1 MSRVGRQVIKV
12 PAGVDVKIDGNNFVI
27 VKGPNGEL
35 SFQFHENMDILLENH
50 EISVTRPN
58 DSLRNRA
65 LHGTTRALLNN
76 MVIGVT
82 SGYTKILDIKGVGYR
97 AQLKD
102 SRTLVLN
109 VGYSNPVEMAIPEG
123 VTVEIPQNKN
133 TEVQVK
139 GANKQIVGEFAANI
153 RKVRLPEPY
162 LGKGI
167 RYRDE
172 HVRRKE
178 GKTAKK

>member
-1 MSRVGRQVIKV
+1 MSRIGNQSIKV
-12 PAGVDVKIDGNNFVI
+12 PSGVEINIDKENFIV
-27 VKGPNGEL
+27 VKGPKGEL
-35 SFQFHENMDILLENH
+35 SFGFDKNIGVKVENDEV
-50 EISVTRPN
+50 SVTRPN
-58 DSLRNRA
+58 DSLRIKA

-82 SGYTKILDIKGVGYR
+82 EGYTKILDIKGVGYR

-102 SRTLVLN
+102 PQTLVLN
-109 VGYSNPVEMAIPEG
+109 VGYSNPVEMMIPEG
-123 VTVEIPQNKN
+123 LTIEVPKN
-133 TEVQVK
+133 TEVHVK
-139 GANKQIVGEFAANI
+139 GANKQIVGEFAANV
-153 RKVRLPEPY
+153 RKVRPPEPY

-178 GKTAKK
+178 GKTAK

>member
-1 MSRVGRQVIKV
+1 MSRIGKQTIKV
-12 PAGVDVKIDGNNFVI
+12 PAGVDINISESNFVV

-35 SFQFHENMDILLENH
+35 SFGFHENMDIKVDNQ

-58 DSLRNRA
+58 DSLRIKA

-76 MVIGVT
+76 MVIGV
-82 SGYTKILDIKGVGYR
+82 SEGYTKILDIKGVGYR

-102 SRTLVLN
+102 PKTLVLN
-109 VGYSNPVEMAIPEG
+109 VGYSNPVEMEIPEG
-123 VTVEIPQNKN
+123 LTIDIPKN
-133 TEVQVK
+133 TEVHVK
-139 GANKQIVGEFAANI
+139 GANKQMVGEFAANI
-153 RKVRLPEPY
+153 RKVRQPEPY

-178 GKTAKK
+178 GKTAK

>member
-1 MSRVGRQVIKV
+1 MSRIGNQSIKV
-12 PAGVDVKIDGNNFVI
+12 PAGVNLNIDANNNVI
-27 VKGPNGEL
+27 VKGPLGEL
-35 SFQFHENMDILLENH
+35 SFTFNKNIGIKVEND

-58 DSLRNRA
+58 DSLRIKA

-76 MVIGVT
+76 MVIGV
-82 SGYTKILDIKGVGYR
+82 SEGYTKILDIKGVGYR

-102 SRTLVLN
+102 PKTLVLN
-109 VGYSNPVEMAIPEG
+109 VGYSNPVEMEIPEG
-123 VTVEIPQNKN
+123 LTIDIPKN
-133 TEVQVK
+133 TEVHVK
-139 GANKQIVGEFAANI
+139 GANKQMVGEFAANI
-153 RKVRLPEPY
+153 RKVRQPEPY

-178 GKTAKK
+178 GKTAK

>member
-1 MSRVGRQVIKV
+1 MSRIGNQSIKV
-12 PAGVDVKIDGNNFVI
+12 PAGVTVKIDENNFAT
-27 VKGPNGEL
+27 VKGPKGEL
-35 SFQFHENMDILLENH
+35 NFTFDKNIKVEVNND

-58 DSLRNRA
+58 DSLRIKA

-76 MVIGVT
+76 MVIGV
-82 SGYTKILDIKGVGYR
+82 SEGYTKVLEIKGVGYR

-102 SRTLVLN
+102 PQTLVLN

-123 VTVEIPQNKN
+123 LTVELPKN
-133 TEVQVK
+133 TEVHVK
-139 GANKQIVGEFAANI
+139 GANKQMVGEFAANI
-153 RKVRLPEPY
+153 RKVRQPEPY

-178 GKTAKK
+178 GKTAK

>member
-1 MSRVGRQVIKV
+1 MSRIGKQSIPV
-12 PAGVDVKIDGNNFVI
+12 PEGVEVNINENNLVV

-35 SFQFHENMDILLENH
+35 SFTFHINMDIKLENK

-58 DSLRNRA
+58 DSISNRS

-82 SGYTKILDIKGVGYR
+82 QGYIKILDIKGVGYR

-102 SRTLVLN
+102 PKTLILN
-109 VGYSNPVEMAIPEG
+109 IGYSNPVEMAIPEG
-123 VTVEIPQNKN
+123 ITVEIPKNKN
-133 TEVQVK
+133 TEVQIK
-139 GANKQIVGEFAANI
+139 GANKQVVGEFAANV
-153 RKVRLPEPY
+153 RKVRPPEPY

-178 GKTAKK
+178 GKTAK

>member
-1 MSRVGRQVIKV
+1 MSRIGKLPITIPQ
-12 PAGVDVKIDGNNFVI
+12 GVNISREGDTLT
-27 VKGPNGEL
+27 VKGPKGEL
-35 SFQFHENMDILLENH
+35 DFTFNENIGIKFENE

-82 SGYTKILDIKGVGYR
+82 EGFTKILDIKGVGYR

-102 SRTLVLN
+102 PKTLILN
-109 VGYSNPVEMAIPEG
+109 VGYSNPVEMTIPES
-123 VTVEIPQNKN
+123 VTVEIPKGKN
-133 TEVQVK
+133 NELHIK
-139 GANKQIVGEFAANI
+139 GYNKQVLGEFAANV
-153 RKVRLPEPY
+153 RKVRPPEPY

-178 GKTAKK
+178 GKTAK

>member
-1 MSRVGRQVIKV
+1 MSRIGNQSIKV
-12 PAGVDVKIDGNNFVI
+12 PAGVTVKIDENNFAT
-27 VKGPNGEL
+27 VKGPKGEL
-35 SFQFHENMDILLENH
+35 NFTFDKNIKVEVNND

-58 DSLRNRA
+58 DSLRIKA

-76 MVIGVT
+76 MVIGV
-82 SGYTKILDIKGVGYR
+82 SEGYTKILEIKGVGYR

-102 SRTLVLN
+102 PQTLVLN

-123 VTVEIPQNKN
+123 LTIELPKN
-133 TEVQVK
+133 TEVHVK
-139 GANKQIVGEFAANI
+139 GANKQMVGEFAANI
-153 RKVRLPEPY
+153 RKVRQPEPY

-178 GKTAKK
+178 GKTAK

>member
-1 MSRVGRQVIKV
+1 MSRIGNQSIKV
-12 PAGVDVKIDGNNFVI
+12 PSGVEINIDKENFIV
-27 VKGPNGEL
+27 VKGPKGEL
-35 SFQFHENMDILLENH
+35 SFGFDKNIGVKVEND

-58 DSLRNRA
+58 DSLRIKA

-82 SGYTKILDIKGVGYR
+82 EGYTKILDIKGVGYR

-102 SRTLVLN
+102 PQTLVLN
-109 VGYSNPVEMAIPEG
+109 VGYSNPVEMMIPEG
-123 VTVEIPQNKN
+123 LTIEVPKN
-133 TEVQVK
+133 TEVHVK
-139 GANKQIVGEFAANI
+139 GANKQVVGEFAANV
-153 RKVRLPEPY
+153 RKVRPPEPY

-178 GKTAKK
+178 GKTAK

>member
-1 MSRVGRQVIKV
+1 MSRVGKQSIKV
-12 PAGVDVKIDGNNFVI
+12 PEGVTVTINKDNLVV
-27 VKGPNGEL
+27 VKGPKGEL
-35 SFQFHENMDILLENH
+35 SFTFHKDMVVKLENQ

-82 SGYTKILDIKGVGYR
+82 NGYEKILDIKGVGYR

-102 SRTLVLN
+102 PQTLVLN
-109 VGYSNPVEMAIPEG
+109 VGYSNPVEMTIPEG
-123 VTVEIPQNKN
+123 LTVDIPKNKN
-133 TEVQVK
+133 TEVHIL
-139 GANKQIVGEFAANI
+139 GASKQAVGEFAANV
-153 RKVRLPEPY
+153 RKVRPPEPY

-178 GKTAKK
+178 GKTAK

>member
-1 MSRVGRQVIKV
+1 MSRIGNQSIKV
-12 PAGVDVKIDGNNFVI
+12 PAGVSLNIDANNHVI
-27 VKGPNGEL
+27 VKGPLGEL
-35 SFQFHENMDILLENH
+35 SFTFNNNIGIKVEND

-58 DSLRNRA
+58 DSLRMKA

-76 MVIGVT
+76 MVIGVNE
-82 SGYTKILDIKGVGYR
+82 GYTKILDIKGVGYR

-102 SRTLVLN
+102 PKTLVLN
-109 VGYSNPVEMAIPEG
+109 VGYSNPVEMVIPEG
-123 VTVEIPQNKN
+123 LTIEIPKN
-133 TEVQVK
+133 TEVHVK
-139 GANKQIVGEFAANI
+139 GANKQMVGEFAANI
-153 RKVRLPEPY
+153 RKVRQPEPY

-178 GKTAKK
+178 GKTAK

>member
-1 MSRVGRQVIKV
+1 MSRIGNSSIKV
-12 PAGVDVKIDGNNFVI
+12 PAGVTLEINKDNNVV
-27 VKGPNGEL
+27 VKGPKGEL
-35 SFQFHENMDILLENH
+35 SFTFNSNIGIKVENN

-58 DSLRNRA
+58 DSLRNKA

-76 MVIGVT
+76 MVIGV
-82 SGYTKILDIKGVGYR
+82 SEGYTKVLEIKGVGYR

-102 SRTLVLN
+102 PKTLVLN
-109 VGYSNPVEMAIPEG
+109 VGYSNPVEMTIPEG
-123 VTVEIPQNKN
+123 LTLEIPKN
-133 TEVQVK
+133 TEVHVK
-139 GANKQIVGEFAANI
+139 GADKQMVGEFAANI
-153 RKVRLPEPY
+153 RKVRQPEPY

-178 GKTAKK
+178 GKTAK